1 MARPD
6 TRRRLPRPSELATMT
21 DRRFFRCLLEQGPMS
36 RAAIAQ
42 ATGISKPTIS
52 ESAQRLLAQSLIV
65 ETSRRTQGHQGRSG
79 VLYDINAER
88 GHSLGIA
95 LESGRL
101 QARALDLKAGEVWRH
116 EVPLATAGSPDD
128 LVALVHKMIA
138 LGREQTG
145 TELLSLGFSVADPV
159 DPKTGEVVPLP
170 DSPFPVGHDLN
181 LLKDFDTAGYPV
193 TLDNDVNW
201 ATLAEKALGCARDA
215 DDFLY
220 VYLGQGIG
228 AGLYQSGRLQRGN
241 EGLAGEIG
249 YVQTP
254 DGETL
259 LSLTNRQAGQ
269 PWDDLTLTSVGHA
282 IAMATVLLNPAL
294 VVLGGP
300 RVDAS
305 DAFNRLKAV
314 IEARTPRPVSIEPS
328 GMRSDGPLV
337 GVSIGA
343 HQAALRHLGMTEPA

>member
-1 MARPD
+1 MTGPN
-6 TRRRLPRPSELATMT
+6 TRQRLPRPSELATMT
-21 DRRFFRCLLEQGPMS
+21 DRRFFRCLLDEGPMS

-52 ESAQRLLAQSLIV
+52 ESAQRLLGRSLIV
-65 ETSRRTQGHQGRSG
+65 ETDQRTRGHQGRSG

-101 QARALDLKAGEVWRH
+101 QARALDLKAGEVWRY
-116 EVPLATAGSPDD
+116 ETSLAASGSPGD
-128 LVALVHKMIA
+128 LVALIREVIE
-138 LGREQTG
+138 LCREQTG

-159 DPKTGEVVPLP
+159 NPKTGEVVPLP
-170 DSPFPVGHDLN
+170 DSPFPAGHGLH
-181 LLKDFDTAGYPV
+181 LLKDFDAADCPV

-201 ATLAEKALGCARDA
+201 ATQAEKALGCAREA

-228 AGLYQSGRLQRGN
+228 AGLYQSGQLQRGS

-249 YVQTP
+249 YVRTP

-259 LSLTNRQAGQ
+259 LSRINRQTGHS
-269 PWDDLTLTSVGHA
+269 WDESTLEAVGHA

-300 RVDAS
+300 RVDATGS
-305 DAFNRLKAV
+305 YSRLQTV
-314 IEARTPRPVSIEPS
+314 IESLALRPVSVQPS
-328 GMRSDGPLV
+328 AMPSDGPLV
-337 GVSIGA
+337 GVSVGA
-343 HQAALRHLGMTEPA
+343 HQAALHRLGMTEPA